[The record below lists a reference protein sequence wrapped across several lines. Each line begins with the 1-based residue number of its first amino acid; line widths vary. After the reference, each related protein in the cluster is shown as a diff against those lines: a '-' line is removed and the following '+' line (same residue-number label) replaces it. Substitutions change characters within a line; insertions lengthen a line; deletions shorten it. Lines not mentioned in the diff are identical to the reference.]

1 MKIKSMPRFIL
12 SLIILFVII
21 SCFTNMFI
29 NKVFSHEKEEFNNI
43 TVCQGDTLWSIASKL
58 EGNINENV
66 YEIKKLNKLDSSIV
80 YVGQESIVPVNKI

>member
-80 YVGQESIVPVNKI
+80 YVGQELIVPVNKI